1 MWQARWQQQQ
11 RTWVSPLR
19 VLSPGVAGGAAAGV
33 VPPPLLLFAVLL
45 LLLFAAGSVDEAM
58 MERQATGCLG
68 LSVRSITWEPRIVF
82 TEFAWVAGNFH
93 VG

>member
-19 VLSPGVAGGAAAGV
+19 VLSPGAAGGAAAGV
-33 VPPPLLLFAVLL
+33 APPPLLLFAVLL

-58 MERQATGCLG
+58 MESKQ
-68 LSVRSITWEPRIVF
+68 
-82 TEFAWVAGNFH
+82 WV
-93 VG
+93 VLV